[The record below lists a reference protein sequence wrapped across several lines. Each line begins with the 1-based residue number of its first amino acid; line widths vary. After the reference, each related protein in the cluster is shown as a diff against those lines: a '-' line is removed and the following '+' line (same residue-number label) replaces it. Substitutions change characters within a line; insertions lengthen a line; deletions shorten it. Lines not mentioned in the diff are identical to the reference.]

1 MENARLEEVG
11 YRCLVGLPFFVLQA
25 HLTPLD
31 ALEPFWVRF
40 CDNACCVTNTM
51 FVHEL
56 LINIGQHQWQHQAE
70 EPTVPNEHHVAVSP
84 DAILSEMRHEW

>member
-1 MENARLEEVG
+1 V
-11 YRCLVGLPFFVLQA
+11 LPA

-31 ALEPFWVRF
+31 ALESFRVRF
-40 CDNACCVTNTM
+40 SDNACCVTNTM

-70 EPTVPNEHHVAVSP
+70 EPTVPNERYVAISP
-84 DAILSEMRHEW
+84 ASILSEMRNEW